1 MNNRRWA
8 ITKIASAVLLLAYC
22 ASAQDHKWAGRT
34 LDGLEQ
40 TIHDRLATLPYHGVF
55 DTVDFELQGKTVVLT
70 GFVVKDTFPER
81 AVRALKQIDG
91 VEQVVNH
98 LEVLPSSRRDDVL
111 RKNIYEAVFE
121 NGSVP
126 GEGIYAGSAIH
137 IVVKNG
143 FVTLEGVVN
152 SDNAR
157 NEIQVKTLRVTPHV
171 ANNLR
176 VSPDSGT
183 K

>member
-1 MNNRRWA
+1 MNHRRWA
-8 ITKIASAVLLLAYC
+8 ITRIASAALLLAFS

-40 TIHDRLATLPYHGVF
+40 TIHDRLASLPYHGVF
-55 DTVDFELQGKTVVLT
+55 DTVNFELRGKTVVLT

-111 RKNIYEAVFE
+111 RKNLYQAVFE
-121 NGSVP
+121 DGSGP
-126 GEGIYAGSAIH
+126 GEGAYAGSAIH

-152 SDNAR
+152 SDATR
-157 NEIQVKTLRVTPHV
+157 NDIQVRSLRVTPHV

-176 VSPDSGT
+176 VNPDSGT

>member
-1 MNNRRWA
+1 MNHRWA
-8 ITKIASAVLLLAYC
+8 ITKIASAALLLAFS
-22 ASAQDHKWAGRT
+22 ASAQNHKWAGRT

-40 TIHDRLATLPYHGVF
+40 TIHDRLAALPYHGVF
-55 DTVDFELQGKTVVLT
+55 DTVNFELQGNTVVLT

-91 VEQVVNH
+91 VEQVVNR

-111 RKNIYEAVFE
+111 RKNVYRAVFE
-121 NGSVP
+121 SGSGP
-126 GEGIYAGSAIH
+126 GEGEYAASAIH

-152 SDNAR
+152 SDTTR
-157 NEIQVKTLRVTPHV
+157 NDIQVKTLRVTAHV

-176 VSPDSGT
+176 VSADSGT
-183 K
+183 E

>member
-8 ITKIASAVLLLAYC
+8 ITRIASAALLLAFC
-22 ASAQDHKWAGRT
+22 ASAQEHKWAGRT

-40 TIHDRLATLPYHGVF
+40 SIHDRLAALPYHGVF
-55 DTVDFELQGKTVVLT
+55 DTVNFELQGKTVVLT

-111 RKNIYEAVFE
+111 RKNIYQAVFE
-121 NGSVP
+121 DGSGP
-126 GEGIYAGSAIH
+126 GEGAYAGSAIH

-152 SDNAR
+152 SDAAR
-157 NEIQVKTLRVTPHV
+157 NDIQVKTMRVVPHV
-171 ANNLR
+171 VNNLR

-183 K
+183 R

>member
-1 MNNRRWA
+1 VA
-8 ITKIASAVLLLAYC
+8 LPLAFG
-22 ASAQDHKWAGRT
+22 AAAQDHKWAGRT

-40 TIHDRLATLPYHGVF
+40 TIHDQLAALPYHGVF
-55 DTVDFELQGKTVVLT
+55 DTVNFELQGKTVVLT

-98 LEVLPSSRRDDVL
+98 LEVLPPSRRDDVL
-111 RKNIYEAVFE
+111 RKNVYQVVFSS
-121 NGSVP
+121 GSGP
-126 GEGIYAGSAIH
+126 GEGKYAGSPIH

-152 SDNAR
+152 SDTTR
-157 NEIQVKTLRVTPHV
+157 NDIQVKTMRVTPHV

-176 VSPDSGT
+176 VSADSGT
-183 K
+183 DRW

>member
-1 MNNRRWA
+1 MA
-8 ITKIASAVLLLAYC
+8 ITRIAGAALLLAFG

-40 TIHDRLATLPYHGVF
+40 TIHDRLAALPYHGVF
-55 DTVDFELQGKTVVLT
+55 DTVNFELQGKTVVLT
-70 GFVVKDTFPER
+70 GFVVKDTFPDR
-81 AVRALKQIDG
+81 AVSALKQIDG

-111 RKNIYEAVFE
+111 RKNIYQAVFE
-121 NGSVP
+121 NGSSP
-126 GEGIYAGSAIH
+126 GEGEYAGSAIH

-152 SDNAR
+152 SDTIR
-157 NEIQVKTLRVTPHV
+157 NDIQVKTLRVTPHV

-176 VSPDSGT
+176 VSADSGT